1 MDTLFIIIISA
12 LTVLLLSALII
23 LSRTLGAKS
32 AGPGEH
38 IALLLQKQVEALR
51 AQVTDSLS
59 QTTTQLTSQLQNN
72 VINVNQQLGDFRKQ
86 FYATTEAINQQ
97 LGQATRQVQEVT
109 GQVGQR
115 LDSAAKIFGD
125 VKENLGHLGK
135 AAQEI
140 KEVGQSVAR
149 LDEIL
154 RAPKL
159 RGGLGEMLLEELLRQ
174 VLPADTYEMQHHFRS
189 REVVDAVIKTIG
201 GIIPID
207 AKFPLDNFRKMMT
220 ATNDAERNA
229 LAKAFVKDIKGRID
243 EIARKYILPDEG
255 TMNFALM
262 YVPAENVYYEAMI
275 RDEHGTAAG
284 SVYSYAIEKHV
295 VPVSPNNF
303 YAYLQV
309 IALGLKGLQIEK
321 SAHEIHQALG
331 RLQSDL
337 GKFSEVFSKLGTQ
350 LGYARNNFEEADRKL
365 SNFRIKLQNIAGRE
379 SPEALPETPA
389 ALPANEQSTLEG
401 HHPG

>member
-1 MDTLFIIIISA
+1 MEAIFIIVAATLVIMLVFI
-12 LTVLLLSALII
+12 VLRQSRSLSGTTTAQ
-23 LSRTLGAKS
+23 S
-32 AGPGEH
+32 EQ

-51 AQVTDSLS
+51 AQVSDSLAH
-59 QTTTQLTSQLQNN
+59 TTSQLTNQLQNN
-72 VINVNQQLGDFRKQ
+72 VSNVNQQLGDFRRQ

-97 LGQATRQVQEVT
+97 LGQVTKQVQEAT

-115 LDSAAKIFGD
+115 LDSAARVIGD
-125 VKENLGHLGK
+125 VKENLGQLGK
-135 AAQEI
+135 ATQEI
-140 KEVGQSVAR
+140 KEVGQSVAK

-159 RGGLGEMLLEELLRQ
+159 RGGLGEMLLEELLKQ
-174 VLPADTYEMQHHFRS
+174 VIPPAYYQMQYRFRS

-207 AKFPLDNFRKMMT
+207 AKFPLENFRKMMA
-220 ATNDAERNA
+220 ATNDAERSA
-229 LAKAFVKDIKGRID
+229 LVKAFTKDVRGRID

-275 RDEHGTAAG
+275 RDENPGEAG
-284 SVYSYAIEKHV
+284 SIYSYAIAKHV

-321 SAHEIHQALG
+321 SAQEIHQALA
-331 RLQSDL
+331 RLQGDL
-337 GKFSEVFSKLGTQ
+337 GKFSEIFAKIGTQ
-350 LGYARNNFEEADRKL
+350 LGHARNNFEEADRKL
-365 SNFRIKLQNIAGRE
+365 ANFKDKLQNVVGHE
-379 SPEALPETPA
+379 LPES
-389 ALPANEQSTLEG
+389 LPAQAGSL
-401 HHPG
+401 PGDK